1 VPLPVSEVSE
11 VSDLHTPSTYPSLL
25 SKRGFK
31 GVRKSLT
38 SLTSPTKS
46 RRRFHAVRQFAF
58 REEYGLIDDGEANE
72 QEWSMMDELEMDVLA
87 LEAQLGIP
95 DEAYVLVEGRQQ

>member
-1 VPLPVSEVSE
+1 V
-11 VSDLHTPSTYPSLL
+11 T
-25 SKRGFK
+25 
-31 GVRKSLT
+31 
-38 SLTSPTKS
+38 
-46 RRRFHAVRQFAF
+46 AN
-58 REEYGLIDDGEANE
+58 GEANE